1 MDKRKWIVWMGL
13 LLVAFLILTA
23 VIFSGYR
30 RITVVSGKDFVHSC
44 PGYAKP
50 GAAVTVMTSVIS
62 DGELY
67 VNGVE
72 GEFVQPGEFRFVMP
86 NEDVQLK
93 VTIVVFPNGA

>member
-1 MDKRKWIVWMGL
+1 MGL

-30 RITVVSGKDFVHSC
+30 RITVVSGKDLVQSC

-50 GAAVTVMTSVIS
+50 GATVTVMTAVIS

-72 GEFVQPGEFRFVMP
+72 GAFVRPGEFRFVMP
-86 NEDVQLK
+86 DEDVELK
-93 VTIVVFPNGA
+93 ATVVAFPDGA